1 MLETIVEVHGIDPSF
16 WELPSCFYQR
26 DDDFEDVFCVPYTM
40 LRKGSIIEI
49 SYTLRYPEYKAS
61 GEWTTRQTG
70 IYHQLDVSNSRNLFI
85 IFNPTPRSK
94 VHCEVERVLRDQS
107 MLIKSEPF
115 WLHQTLFSLYSPSW
129 RDYIRSLERRF
140 LPIAN
145 TAFATFIDEPLRLN
159 YDNLS
164 ALSNLE
170 IRFLQISTIVESTTE
185 TIDGLCQL
193 FDELSRPNSEAQNL
207 RNICRKCLVSSRTA
221 TNLKNRVQIMARL
234 LSDTLL
240 LRDQM
245 VANQQNTNMF
255 QLNKSAVFI
264 TTLTL
269 LYLPA
274 SFMATFFGMNFFDL
288 DQEKNRIVGSPTIWI
303 FIVASTVLTA
313 ITFLFYYWLLH
324 RDGTVFR
331 KLMPKVPDL
340 KIQTLRRQW
349 TNLTQG
355 DVELQRLSC

>member
-1 MLETIVEVHGIDPSF
+1 MLIIY
-16 WELPSCFYQR
+16 L
-26 DDDFEDVFCVPYTM
+26 VP
-40 LRKGSIIEI
+40 KIEI

-274 SFMATFFGMNFFDL
+274 SFMA
-288 DQEKNRIVGSPTIWI
+288 VS
-303 FIVASTVLTA
+303 AS
-313 ITFLFYYWLLH
+313 
-324 RDGTVFR
+324 
-331 KLMPKVPDL
+331 
-340 KIQTLRRQW
+340 
-349 TNLTQG
+349 NL
-355 DVELQRLSC
+355 EY